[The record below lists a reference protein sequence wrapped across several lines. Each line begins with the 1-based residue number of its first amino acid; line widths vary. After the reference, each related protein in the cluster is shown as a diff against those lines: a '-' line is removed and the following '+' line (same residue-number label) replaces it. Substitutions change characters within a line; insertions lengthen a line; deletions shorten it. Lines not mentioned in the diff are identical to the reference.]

1 MRYRLGCLLGLSMAF
16 NAWSGVLA
24 LTDNEDGRLRPMR
37 GFATLS
43 GVVYAPACT
52 IALASQYQTLDLNEQ
67 SLLALKEGISSVHP
81 FAIEL
86 ESCSL
91 PVDQDR
97 DPALY
102 IRFEGTQGTR
112 NDLFLPSGR
121 AQGIGFK
128 IRDAEDQTLSPGK
141 KLSVHYKKQPSMDN
155 SGHYTTLSSYT
166 VELLPDG
173 SALQSGEYHAILRF
187 FMSYE

>member
-1 MRYRLGCLLGLSMAF
+1 MWCKSVGLLLLSMAF
-16 NAWSGVLA
+16 NACGGVLA

-37 GFATLS
+37 GMATLS
-43 GVVYAPACT
+43 GAVYAPACT
-52 IALASQYQTLDLNEQ
+52 IALASQYQTLNLNQQ
-67 SLLALKEGISSVHP
+67 SLLELKDGASLVYP
-81 FAIEL
+81 FSIQL
-86 ESCSL
+86 ENCSL
-91 PVDQDR
+91 PADQQR

-141 KLSVHYKKQPSMDN
+141 KLSVHYKKKPSMDN
-155 SGHYTTLSSYT
+155 SGHYTTLLSYT